1 MSGAGM
7 DARTVVG
14 IMGRLTAT
22 ESIAQFLAG
31 GTGIAGYVPT
41 NIRDTGY
48 KQKTLY
54 MRRGVGSKGQLG
66 QAAK

>member
-1 MSGAGM
+1 MKEDPLCSRIGGDVMSEAGM

-22 ESIAQFLAG
+22 ESIGQFLAG
-31 GTGIAGYVPT
+31 GTGIVGYVLI

-48 KQKTLY
+48 KQKKLY
-54 MRRGVGSKGQLG
+54 M
-66 QAAK
+66 

>member
-1 MSGAGM
+1 MSEAGM
-7 DARTVVG
+7 DAHTVVG

-31 GTGIAGYVPT
+31 GTGIVGYVLI

-48 KQKTLY
+48 K
-54 MRRGVGSKGQLG
+54 
-66 QAAK
+66 